1 MGSQPS
7 EMFLLHF
14 CAFQDEFENFSEGI
28 FDLFLVAVG
37 RSSESRWG
45 ESKISCWIHEPRL
58 ISDWLQRLD
67 FDQNLDFDPL
77 SKMGFRLSE
86 MFLLHFCAFQ
96 DNFSEGIY
104 ERSKIRF
111 VENFK
116 DNSRH
121 RIPSEGFFESFSE
134 LLWFSCCDRRIFV
147 SGTHCGNTIWNVAPI
162 LTLPTVFQSNSV
174 NLMGCGSGSAGGT
187 NVI

>member
-134 LLWFSCCDRRIFV
+134 LLWFSCCGNALTPWTFRRPTDRHGENIENPFREVFKL
-147 SGTHCGNTIWNVAPI
+147 I
-162 LTLPTVFQSNSV
+162 LKRTEMQ
-174 NLMGCGSGSAGGT
+174 
-187 NVI
+187 